1 MISRITAHAAVA
13 VGSLGFAFFVPQSG
27 AAAPGAR
34 LGLLSGGLTDAVA
47 AASPTGDSRVF
58 VVEKAGRVRVVVR
71 RKLLRRPF
79 LDLRRHV
86 GSGGIERGML
96 GITFHPRF
104 RQNRRLF
111 VSYTDHR
118 GWVRVAEFRA
128 AGNRI
133 TRGSARQVM
142 AVRHPGRIHNGGHL
156 AFGPDGFLY
165 VSVGDAGPAG
175 DPRNHAQRLNTRL
188 GKILRID
195 VDHLASTGPRRY
207 SIPPTNPFVNR
218 VGARPEIF
226 HRGLRNPW
234 RFSFDRERGDLW
246 IGDVGQNL
254 IEEIN
259 FVAAES
265 LVGLNFGWNR
275 FEGRRRFRPR
285 RATDLGRDR
294 MVGPVTQYL
303 HGDKG
308 CSVTGGYVY
317 RGRRIPA
324 LVGWYVFGDF
334 CSGRLW
340 MMVAGPRPHG
350 RVEIT
355 GWIGRR
361 LTGLASFAEDGRG
374 ELLAV
379 TGSAVYR
386 FVPRKGRS

>member
-1 MISRITAHAAVA
+1 MVSRIAGPAVVAASA
-13 VGSLGFAFFVPQSG
+13 LGVAFFVPQSG
-27 AAAPGAR
+27 AAASGVR
-34 LGLLSGGLTDAVA
+34 LGVLSRGFTDAVA
-47 AASPTGDSRVF
+47 AASPGGDSRVF
-58 VVEKAGRVRVVVR
+58 VVEKIGRVRVVQR
-71 RKLLRRPF
+71 RKMLRRPF
-79 LDLRRHV
+79 LNLRRHV
-86 GSGGIERGML
+86 GSDGTERGML
-96 GITFHPRF
+96 GIAFHPRF

-111 VSYTDHR
+111 VSYTDRR

-128 AGNRI
+128 AGNR
-133 TRGSARQVM
+133 TQKGSARQVM

-207 SIPPTNPFVNR
+207 TIPPTNPFANTT
-218 VGARPEIF
+218 GARPEIF
-226 HRGLRNPW
+226 HWGLRNPW

-254 IEEIN
+254 IEEID
-259 FVAAES
+259 FVPAGAPP
-265 LVGLNFGWNR
+265 GLNFGWNR
-275 FEGRRRFRPR
+275 FEGRRPFRPR
-285 RATDLGRDR
+285 RVTDLGRDR
-294 MVGPVTQYL
+294 MVRPVTQYL

-324 LVGWYVFGDF
+324 LVGRYVFGDY

-340 MMVAGPRPHG
+340 MMSAGPRPGG

-355 GWIGRR
+355 GWIGLR
-361 LTGLASFAEDGRG
+361 LSGLVSFAEDGRG
-374 ELLAV
+374 ELLAM
-379 TGSAVYR
+379 TGTAVYR
-386 FVPRKGRS
+386 FVPRKARS